1 MLPRMMNLAAI
12 YYYNYSLLGPSYA
25 TEFGGG
31 ISGQNNQ
38 VIAHTYNQMDT
49 NPGYTARICNA
60 ILIRFRERYVG
71 DKIRRRWIPPK
82 LFGVQNVVYRR
93 RVRLQYVSNAPQ
105 YPIRPQFV
113 GVIVLNGIY
122 CSSNYLQSVRHTI
135 YIEAIVVIFPVV
147 FILITLMNNRNCMV
161 QTCCRN
167 KTNYV
172 CPQKQRTIGA
182 IENRFLLGTH
192 NGLHVVYYTEDSNF
206 GFK

>member
-1 MLPRMMNLAAI
+1 MLPRMTNLAAI

-113 GVIVLNGIY
+113 GVIVLNGFY
-122 CSSNYLQSVRHTI
+122 CSSNYLQSDRHAI

-147 FILITLMNNRNCMV
+147 FEHCCAHTYHTDEQQKLHASDMLQEQDELCLSSKAEDNRSC
-161 QTCCRN
+161 
-167 KTNYV
+167 
-172 CPQKQRTIGA
+172 
-182 IENRFLLGTH
+182 
-192 NGLHVVYYTEDSNF
+192 
-206 GFK
+206 